1 MNKITK
7 WSHTH
12 TLIAAVV
19 VIGGGY
25 LAYKHFIEKPKTG
38 GTTNFTGGEGSYFNA
53 SGKK

>member
-1 MNKITK
+1 MDKITK

-12 TLIAAVV
+12 TLIAAVI

-25 LAYKHFIEKPKTG
+25 WAYKEFIEKPKTG
-38 GTTNFTGGEGSYFNA
+38 ATTAFTGGQGSYFNA